1 MSMVKGEKGWCW
13 TFSKNSKFKVGKV
26 ISVPENVSSIDI
38 PEEDIAQENLQIE
51 MEDPNDFSALESI
64 KYECI
69 TGKKK
74 SSNCRC
80 F

>member
-1 MSMVKGEKGWCW
+1 M
-13 TFSKNSKFKVGKV
+13 
-26 ISVPENVSSIDI
+26 PENVSSIDI